1 MTIGSTT
8 SVSGHNGSGLI
19 SFLANSSSQAVHRY
33 SLQYLAVSCESVDP
47 KSHQPGFITDRIV
60 TLFNRQ
66 LACGEFEAVVE
77 DQMVVK

>member
-8 SVSGHNGSGLI
+8 SVSGQKGSGLVA
-19 SFLANSSSQAVHRY
+19 FLTNSSSQVVHRY
-33 SLQYLAVSCESVDP
+33 SLQYLAVGCESVDP

-60 TLFNRQ
+60 TLFNIQ

-77 DQMVVK
+77 DQMIVN